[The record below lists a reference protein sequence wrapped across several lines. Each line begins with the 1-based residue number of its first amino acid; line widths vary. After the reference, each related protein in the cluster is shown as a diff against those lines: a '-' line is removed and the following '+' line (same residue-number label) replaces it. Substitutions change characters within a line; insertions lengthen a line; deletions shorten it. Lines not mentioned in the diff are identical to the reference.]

1 MELKSMR
8 LNEITY
14 TDAKPVEGYGP
25 GFFRIGGE
33 VIEGA
38 VLTGPMGTGPWGGA
52 APPHPMVALG
62 GGVDVLFIGTGAEIA
77 HIPAPLRT
85 QLETAGIGVE
95 VMSSPSSARTYNV
108 LLSEG
113 RRVALAM
120 LPV

>member
-1 MELKSMR
+1 MR

-25 GFFRIGGE
+25 GFFRIAGD
-33 VIEGA
+33 VIEGG
-38 VLTGPMGTGPWGGA
+38 VLTGPTGTGPWGGFDDA
-52 APPHPMVALG
+52 QRLLALSG
-62 GGVDVLFIGTGAEIA
+62 VVDVLFVGTGREIA
-77 HIPAPLRT
+77 HIPAALRA
-85 QLETAGIGVE
+85 QLDTAGIGVE
-95 VMSSPSSARTYNV
+95 VMSSPTAARTYNV